1 MISPL
6 LVHRKSA
13 SCTHVS
19 ALLHSLV
26 AMTSKN
32 CQVQPELPSSVLVD
46 GDIEQFTPLTS
57 VLCSWNVP
65 RVRKESNL
73 RMSEAVFEKH
83 DYQRSTKRRRKQTED
98 FDPRP
103 QEYRGSAGSLLP
115 ALLDNVRGESLGI
128 SVLFDEKYRQQT
140 IASSD
145 TCVPATCNIKET
157 VAAFKQSLQMSPSQI
172 RNIEQ
177 STREQRESSLWFAA
191 RRYRITASHF
201 GEILHRRMDT
211 PPDRL
216 VLSILK
222 PRRFSSPATTWGI
235 ENEAVAI
242 QKYIDHQH
250 SCGANELTVGP
261 CGFIVCEQYPF
272 LGATPDGTVY
282 DPTDPEHPFGFLEV
296 KCPYS
301 HKDRTPAEA
310 CAMPGFC
317 CQLDSQTD
325 GSEQVKLRRNH
336 PYYAQ
341 VQGQMAVGDR
351 QWCDFVIYTKT
362 ISVERIHFDPDY
374 WLHTLL
380 PKLEAFFD
388 NCLGPE
394 IVSPLHTL
402 GIPMRNLAK

>member
-1 MISPL
+1 MCN
-6 LVHRKSA
+6 RKSA

-19 ALLHSLV
+19 AFLHSLV
-26 AMTSKN
+26 ALTSKN
-32 CQVQPELPSSVLVD
+32 YQVNPELPSSALVD
-46 GDIEQFTPLTS
+46 GDSERFTPLTS
-57 VLCSWNVP
+57 ILSSWNVP
-65 RVRKESNL
+65 RCRKESNL
-73 RMSEAVFEKH
+73 QMSQAIFEKK
-83 DYQRSTKRRRKQTED
+83 DYQRSSRKRKQTEY

-103 QEYRGSAGSLLP
+103 EDYRGTAKSLLP
-115 ALLDNVRGESLGI
+115 DLLESVRGESLGI
-128 SVLFDEKYRQQT
+128 SVLFDEKHCQHT
-140 IASSD
+140 ILSND
-145 TCVPATCNIKET
+145 TYVPSLSNIKET
-157 VAAFKQSLQMSPSQI
+157 VAAFKQSLKMSPSQL

-177 STREQRESSLWFAA
+177 STRDQRESSLWFSA

-222 PRRFSSPATTWGI
+222 PRKFSSPAITWGI
-235 ENEAVAI
+235 DNEPMAI
-242 QKYIDHQH
+242 QKYVDHQH
-250 SCGANELTVGP
+250 SCGKSGLTVGP
-261 CGFIVCEQYPF
+261 SGFFVCEEYPF

-282 DPTDPEHPFGFLEV
+282 DPTNTVQPFGFLEI

-301 HKDRTPAEA
+301 HRDRTPAEA
-310 CAMPGFC
+310 CKMPGFC
-317 CQLDSQTD
+317 CQLDNQSD
-325 GSEQVKLRRNH
+325 GSQRLKLRRNH

-351 QWCDFVIYTKT
+351 PWCDFVVYTK
-362 ISVERIHFDPDY
+362 IVSVERIYFDPDY

-380 PKLEAFFD
+380 PKLEDFFD

-402 GIPMRNLAK
+402 GIPIRNLAKS